1 MGFTL
6 VLGHRLGDNREDMEL
21 RRRRRSAEDTYPW
34 GDTADEME
42 MRRRRRSEAN
52 NHWGGPEEE
61 MEMRR
66 MRRSAMDFGD
76 DCVEME
82 MRRRRNEMG
91 FDTRQNE
98 MDEMRAEIHRLKKKV
113 GELAGSGYAS
123 VKKLAPNLEGVLDDA
138 TKVIQNPPST
148 WPMYLQKHDYKGIA
162 KMEGKELMAALESG
176 KAPKDIRKELV
187 HTVAALML
195 MAGS

>member
-6 VLGHRLGDNREDMEL
+6 MLGHRLGDNREDMEL

-52 NHWGGPEEE
+52 NHWGDPEEE

-76 DCVEME
+76 DYAEME
-82 MRRRRNEMG
+82 LRRRRNEMG

-98 MDEMRAEIHRLKKKV
+98 MDEMRAEVHRLKKKV

-138 TKVIQNPPST
+138 AKVIQNPPPT

-187 HTVAALML
+187 HTAAALML

>member
-1 MGFTL
+1 MGFAL
-6 VLGHRLGDNREDMEL
+6 MLGHRLGDNREDMEL

-52 NHWGGPEEE
+52 NHWGDPEEE

-76 DCVEME
+76 DYVEME
-82 MRRRRNEMG
+82 MRRWRNEMG

-98 MDEMRAEIHRLKKKV
+98 MDEMRAEMHRLKKKV

-176 KAPKDIRKELV
+176 KAPKDIRKELA

>member
-6 VLGHRLGDNREDMEL
+6 MLGHRLGDSRED
-21 RRRRRSAEDTYPW
+21 
-34 GDTADEME
+34 ME

-52 NHWGGPEEE
+52 NHWGDPEEE

-76 DCVEME
+76 GCAEME

-98 MDEMRAEIHRLKKKV
+98 MDEMRAEMHRLKKKV

-138 TKVIQNPPST
+138 AKVIQNPPSA
-148 WPMYLQKHDYKGIA
+148 WPMYLQKFDYKGIA

-176 KAPKDIRKELV
+176 KAPKDIHKELV